1 MFTRVT
7 TPGNY
12 SAVLTNLLAAQQ
24 RQMEAG
30 NRVATQRNG
39 SNLKEYAPDAEL
51 LAAMRTVQTRLSAFQ
66 EQSKLLTDKLATQD
80 TALVRVADAA
90 QSIRQ
95 VFTDALASGRV
106 DTLVE
111 DVEAQLRNAVE
122 AMNGRYGGKYLFA
135 GGQVDTRPVELTS
148 LSDLNPP
155 AMVADFFRNDQ
166 FRVKAKL
173 DEATT
178 ITTGFLSNEIGTD
191 MLNALQAFQAFNTGP
206 DGPFEGAMTDAQ
218 KAFLEGQLAAWD
230 NVRSD
235 VTLKAA
241 QNGTNQKRLETIGED
256 LVSRQNALA
265 GMIGNITDADM
276 AQAAAD
282 LQTAQLSVQSAAYVF
297 QALRESSLLN
307 ILK

>member
-12 SAVLTNLLAAQQ
+12 ASVLANLLSAQQ
-24 RQMEAG
+24 RQMDAG

-39 SNLKEYAPDAEL
+39 SNLKEYAPNAEL
-51 LAAMRTVQTRLSAFQ
+51 LAAMRTVETRLGAFQ
-66 EQSKLLTDKLATQD
+66 EQGKLLTDKLATQN

-95 VFTDALASGRV
+95 AFTDALASGRV

-135 GGQVDTRPVELTS
+135 GGQVDTRPVNLTT

-155 AMVADFFRNDQ
+155 AVVADFFDNDQ

-178 ITTGFLSNEIGTD
+178 ITTGFLAEELGTD
-191 MLNALQAFQAFNTGP
+191 MLNALQAFQTFNIGGS
-206 DGPFEGAMTDAQ
+206 GPFEGAMTDAQ
-218 KAFLEGQLAAWD
+218 KTFLEGQLASWD
-230 NVRSD
+230 AVRQN

-241 QNGTNQKRLETIGED
+241 QNGTNQKRLETVGED
-256 LVSRQNALA
+256 LTSRQNALA
-265 GMIGNITDADM
+265 EMIGGITDADM

-282 LQTAQLSVQSAAYVF
+282 LQTAQLAVQSAAYVF
-297 QALRESSLLN
+297 QSLRDSSLLN
-307 ILK
+307 ILR

>member
-51 LAAMRTVQTRLSAFQ
+51 LAAMRTVQTRLGAFQ

-95 VFTDALASGRV
+95 ACTDALASGRV

-122 AMNGRYGGKYLFA
+122 AMNARYGGKYLFA

-155 AMVADFFRNDQ
+155 AVVADFFRNDQ
-166 FRVKAKL
+166 FRVKAKV

-191 MLNALQAFQAFNTGP
+191 MLNALQAFQTFNTGP

-241 QNGTNQKRLETIGED
+241 QNGTNQKRLETVGED

>member
-12 SAVLTNLLAAQQ
+12 SSVLANLLSAQQ
-24 RQMEAG
+24 RQLDAG

-51 LAAMRTVQTRLSAFQ
+51 LSAMRTVQTRLGAFE
-66 EQSKLLTDKLATQD
+66 EQGKLLTDKLATQN

-90 QSIRQ
+90 QTIRQ

-111 DVEAQLRNAVE
+111 DVEAQLRNAAE
-122 AMNGRYGGKYLFA
+122 GMNARYGGKYLFS
-135 GGQVDTRPVELTS
+135 GGQVDTRPLDLTA
-148 LSDLNPP
+148 LSNLNPP
-155 AMVADFFRNDQ
+155 AVVADFFQNDQ

-178 ITTGFLSNEIGTD
+178 ITTGFLASEIGTD
-191 MLNALQAFQAFNTGP
+191 MLDALQAFQVFNTGP
-206 DGPFEGAMTDAQ
+206 NGPFEGAMTDAQ
-218 KAFLEGQLAAWD
+218 KTFLEGQLAAWD
-230 NVRSD
+230 DVRAS

-241 QNGTNQKRLETIGED
+241 QNGTNQKRLETVGDD
-256 LVSRQNALA
+256 LESRQNALA
-265 GMIGNITDADM
+265 GMIGGITDADM
-276 AQAAAD
+276 AKAAAD

-297 QALRESSLLN
+297 QALRDSSLLN